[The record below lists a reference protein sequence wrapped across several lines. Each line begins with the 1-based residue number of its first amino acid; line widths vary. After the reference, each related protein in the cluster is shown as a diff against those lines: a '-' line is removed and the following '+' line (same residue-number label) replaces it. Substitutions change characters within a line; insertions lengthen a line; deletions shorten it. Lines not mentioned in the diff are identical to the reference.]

1 MLNLS
6 DEVCIKLICSVKKQT
21 ASTRERSTWIID
33 GPNTDDPVYASGRK
47 LIDGPHTDDPVYGS
61 CRKLMVWPH
70 TDDPVY
76 ASGRKRNIPKSEK
89 SAWKVPSL
97 MGVR

>member
-1 MLNLS
+1 M
-6 DEVCIKLICSVKKQT
+6 
-21 ASTRERSTWIID
+21 D
-33 GPNTDDPVYASGRK
+33 GPNTDDSVYASGRK
-47 LIDGPHTDDPVYGS
+47 LIDGSHTDDPVYGS
-61 CRKLMVWPH
+61 CRKLMGWPH

-76 ASGRKRNIPKSEK
+76 ASGRKRNILKTEE